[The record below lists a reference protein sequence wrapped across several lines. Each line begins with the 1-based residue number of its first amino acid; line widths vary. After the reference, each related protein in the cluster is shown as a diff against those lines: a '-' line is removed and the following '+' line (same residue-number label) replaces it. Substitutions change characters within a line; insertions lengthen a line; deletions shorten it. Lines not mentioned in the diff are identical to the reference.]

1 MRENAVAQQIAK
13 ETMRELHG
21 FIKVGMSEK
30 EIEREACR
38 LMEAMGSDE
47 WWYHG
52 VGALVLL
59 GARSKISVPGREFK
73 ASEDNRVGENDVV
86 TIDLA
91 PTLKKRWG
99 DYARTVFV
107 EDGRVRPCDEP
118 TRPDFVDGLRAELH
132 LHSYLVER
140 LNPDMTYEHAF
151 RVLNDEIKRLGY
163 VNLDFHGNLGHSV
176 ELDQVDRVYL
186 EKGSAKTFREVARPF
201 TLEPHIARADGDVGF
216 KRENIYY
223 IDGDRF
229 VCL

>member
-59 GARSKISVPGREFK
+59 GSRSRVSVPGGEFK
-73 ASEDNRVGENDVV
+73 ASEDNRVAENDVV
-86 TIDLA
+86 TVDLA

-99 DYARTVFV
+99 DYARTIFI
-107 EDGRVRPCDEP
+107 EDGRVCPRDEP
-118 TRPDFVDGLRAELH
+118 KDPAHLDGLRAELH
-132 LHSYLVER
+132 LHSFLVDR
-140 LNPDMTYEHAF
+140 LTPDMTYEYAF
-151 RVLNDEIKRLGY
+151 RVLNDEISKLGY
-163 VNLDFHGNLGHSV
+163 VNLDFHGNLGHSI
-176 ELDQVDRVYL
+176 ETDQADRVYL
-186 EKGSAKTFREVARPF
+186 EKGSVKTFREVGRPF
-201 TLEPHIARADGDVGF
+201 TLEPHIAKPDWGCGF

-223 IDGDRF
+223 IDGDSF